1 VILQERLSQSPFE
14 KLWRWQSLSIGVS
27 QAVEHEADH
36 GDSHH
41 GFGHLWQ
48 RLVVFCQAAPSSK
61 PSEGPFDNPS
71 AEQEDETDGSRD
83 APHDDQGQAEQEAGE
98 QGRGTVVDAVGEHRL
113 KPAVEWLD
121 LPQQLPGT
129 VGILDVGGMDDDAEQ
144 QARGVDRDVALAP
157 LDLFTRVV
165 AARPPFS
172 VVLTL

>member
-1 VILQERLSQSPFE
+1 MAVAISFDWGEPGGGAWRQSPW
-14 KLWRWQSLSIGVS
+14 LRTPL
-27 QAVEHEADH
+27 ATPR
-36 GDSHH
+36 SH
-41 GFGHLWQ
+41 LTSDAIV
-48 RLVVFCQAAPSSK
+48 RANRRSSRR
-61 PSEGPFDNPS
+61 PS
-71 AEQEDETDGSRD
+71 AGQEDETDGSRD

-121 LPQQLPGT
+121 LLQQLPGT